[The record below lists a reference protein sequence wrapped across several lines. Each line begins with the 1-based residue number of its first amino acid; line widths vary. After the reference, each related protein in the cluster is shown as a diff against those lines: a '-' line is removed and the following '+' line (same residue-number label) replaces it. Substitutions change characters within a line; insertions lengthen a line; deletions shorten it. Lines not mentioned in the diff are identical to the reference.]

1 MTKEF
6 GIYIIA
12 NSIVAPRS
20 MGGGDRIFIELS
32 KRWATQG
39 HQIHLLVCKEGY
51 SLCKFNDVKGTY
63 HIISRSSINKL
74 GVILSYFLRTF
85 EAFVSPKPVKE
96 GSIIYSSSDF
106 LTDILP
112 ALLMKK
118 NGRKIKWVS
127 GFYLIAPNPF
137 KKEDRFTLRSLTYY
151 LSQRFAILLMGK
163 YVDMVFVLNSDDKKY
178 LERFK
183 LAGRVKVIRGGVDI
197 GYISSIKPRS
207 EKTYDACF
215 VGRLHQQ
222 KGLPDLI
229 DIWERIREKKKDA
242 KLAIIGWGSQKWQSS
257 LLDNIAKRGL
267 NSNIDFLGFLNGEEK
282 FQILKSSKVFMLP
295 SYRESWAIAVCEAMA
310 SGLPVIAYDLPAF
323 KETYQGG
330 IIRIQVKD
338 IDGFANAALKLFE
351 DNKLYAKLQT
361 EALEVA
367 AKYDWNRI
375 AIETLQCFEEIMR
388 KRDLKSR

>member
-1 MTKEF
+1 MEKF
-6 GIYIIA
+6 DVYVIA
-12 NSIVAPRS
+12 NSVVASKS

-32 KRWATQG
+32 KRWAAQG
-39 HQIHLLVCKEGY
+39 HPIHLLVCREGY
-51 SLCKFNDVKGTY
+51 DLCKSNDMKGTY
-63 HIISRSSINKL
+63 HIISRSSTNKL
-74 GVILSYFLRTF
+74 GVTLSYFLRII
-85 EAFVSPKPVKE
+85 EAFASQKPIKE

-112 ALLMKK
+112 ALLIKK
-118 NGRKIKWVS
+118 DSKKIKLVS
-127 GFYLIAPNPF
+127 GFYLIAPDPF
-137 KKEDRFTLRSLTYY
+137 KREDKFTLRSLFYC
-151 LSQRFAILLMGK
+151 LSQRFAILLMEK
-163 YVDMVFVLNSDDKKY
+163 YVNMVFVLNSDDKKY
-178 LERFK
+178 LERFG
-183 LAGRVKVIRGGVDI
+183 LAGRVKVISGGVDI
-197 GYISSIKPRS
+197 GYISSIKPRA

-229 DIWERIREKKKDA
+229 DIWEKICEKREGA
-242 KLAIIGWGSQKWQSS
+242 KLAIIGWGSQKLQSS

-267 NSNIDFLGFLNGEEK
+267 NGNIEFLGFLDGEEK

-295 SYRESWAIAVCEAMA
+295 SYRESWAIAICEAMA
-310 SGLPVIAYDLPAF
+310 SGLPVIAYDLPAL

-351 DNKLYAKLQT
+351 DNKLYAKLQM

-388 KRDLKSR
+388 K